1 MGNGTKTTQQRQPE
15 EDRADLASTAEE
27 EEREQLTAPSN
38 LHYIQPSFISL
49 ISEKQWKPDGER
61 QQDVPVYGR
70 TTMATTILTQEA
82 HTNGARMQLIMSIL
96 ANLTVLSSGMGLGY
110 SAITLHALTSED
122 NPMRMN
128 SSQASWFASIS
139 SFACPLGGLV
149 SGYLLDRIG
158 RKKTLMLINVLSI
171 VSWALIAVCSTTNF
185 DLMYTQILVARVI
198 IGIVI
203 GLVSAPA
210 SIYSAEI
217 ATPKMRGRLTV
228 LTSLSIAVGIL
239 LIYSMGYAV
248 PDDFRLVAGL
258 AAGICVLSL
267 ALLLFMP
274 ESPAWLMSKDREE
287 EAERSL
293 KKIRGY
299 GAYSQRIPE
308 VEKEL
313 MRMRDNVLAQR
324 RAGQESFL
332 RLLKQPQV
340 YKPLGIIIGFF
351 GFQQFSGIFVIVVY
365 AAKVSS
371 EASVSMDPFLCTVL
385 IGITRVVATMLV
397 AYILD
402 TLGRKPP
409 SIFSGVG
416 MLVCM
421 FGLALCSYFPP
432 IESLHWIPTVLILTY
447 IFTST
452 LGFLTMPFSML
463 AELFPQAVRGPASG
477 VTVFFTYLMSFCTIK
492 LYPSMVE
499 LLGSA
504 NVFLIYGAV
513 SLLGVLYVIYVVPE
527 TKGKSLQEIEDYFRG
542 MSHGSTPSQEVEED
556 EVSNLSSESV

>member
-1 MGNGTKTTQQRQPE
+1 MAHGTEATQQRQPE
-15 EDRADLASTAEE
+15 DRTDDAPIAED
-27 EEREQLTAPSN
+27 EREQLTAPSN
-38 LHYIQPSFISL
+38 LHYIQPTSLSL
-49 ISEKQWKPDGER
+49 ISEKQWKPTASR
-61 QQDVPVYGR
+61 QTDAMVYG
-70 TTMATTILTQEA
+70 MNNMTTILTQKA
-82 HTNGARMQLIMSIL
+82 HTAGARMQLIMSIL

-122 NPMRMN
+122 NPLRMN

-139 SFACPLGGLV
+139 SIACPLGGLI

-171 VSWALIAVCSTTNF
+171 VSWSLIAVCSVTNF

-239 LIYSMGYAV
+239 VIYSMGYAI
-248 PDDFRLVAGL
+248 PDDFRLVAAL
-258 AAGICVLSL
+258 AAGVCVLSL
-267 ALLLFMP
+267 VLLCFMP
-274 ESPAWLMSKDREE
+274 ESPAWLMSKEREE

-299 GAYSQRIPE
+299 GAYRQRIPE

-313 MRMRDNVLAQR
+313 MRLRDNVMAQK

-332 RLLKQPQV
+332 RLLRQPQV

-385 IGITRVVATMLV
+385 IGITRVLATLLV

-432 IESLHWIPTVLILTY
+432 IEGLKWIPTVLILTY

-477 VTVFFTYLMSFCTIK
+477 VTVFFTYLMSFFTIK
-492 LYPSMVE
+492 LYPTMVD
-499 LLGSA
+499 LIGSA
-504 NVFLIYGAV
+504 NVFIIYGVV
-513 SLLGVLYVIYVVPE
+513 SLLGVLYVIYFVPE

-556 EVSNLSSESV
+556 EISSLSSESV

>member
-1 MGNGTKTTQQRQPE
+1 M
-15 EDRADLASTAEE
+15 
-27 EEREQLTAPSN
+27 
-38 LHYIQPSFISL
+38 
-49 ISEKQWKPDGER
+49 
-61 QQDVPVYGR
+61 
-70 TTMATTILTQEA
+70 
-82 HTNGARMQLIMSIL
+82 
-96 ANLTVLSSGMGLGY
+96 
-110 SAITLHALTSED
+110 
-122 NPMRMN
+122 
-128 SSQASWFASIS
+128 
-139 SFACPLGGLV
+139 
-149 SGYLLDRIG
+149 
-158 RKKTLMLINVLSI
+158 
-171 VSWALIAVCSTTNF
+171 
-185 DLMYTQILVARVI
+185 
-198 IGIVI
+198 
-203 GLVSAPA
+203 VSAPA

-432 IESLHWIPTVLILTY
+432 IESLNWIPTVLILTY

-492 LYPSMVE
+492 LYPTMVE

>member
-1 MGNGTKTTQQRQPE
+1 
-15 EDRADLASTAEE
+15 
-27 EEREQLTAPSN
+27 
-38 LHYIQPSFISL
+38 
-49 ISEKQWKPDGER
+49 
-61 QQDVPVYGR
+61 
-70 TTMATTILTQEA
+70 
-82 HTNGARMQLIMSIL
+82 
-96 ANLTVLSSGMGLGY
+96 
-110 SAITLHALTSED
+110 
-122 NPMRMN
+122 
-128 SSQASWFASIS
+128 
-139 SFACPLGGLV
+139 
-149 SGYLLDRIG
+149 
-158 RKKTLMLINVLSI
+158 MLINVLSI
-171 VSWALIAVCSTTNF
+171 VSWSLIAICSVTNF
-185 DLMYTQILVARVI
+185 DVMYTQILIARVI

-217 ATPKMRGRLTV
+217 ATPKLRGRLTV

-239 LIYSMGYAV
+239 LIYSLGYFL
-248 PDDFRLVAGL
+248 PHDFRLVAAL

-267 ALLLFMP
+267 VLLFLMP

-293 KKIRGY
+293 KCIRGY
-299 GAYSQRIPE
+299 GAYRQRIPE
-308 VEKEL
+308 VENEL
-313 MRMRDNVLAQR
+313 MRLRDGVLAQR
-324 RAGQESFL
+324 RAGRVSFL
-332 RLLKQPQV
+332 RQLRQPHV
-340 YKPLGIIIGFF
+340 YKPLGIIVGFF

-371 EASVSMDPFLCTVL
+371 EAGVSMDPFLCTVL
-385 IGITRVVATMLV
+385 IGVTRVLATMLV

-409 SIFSGVG
+409 SVFSGVG
-416 MLVCM
+416 MLTCM

-432 IESLHWIPTVLILTY
+432 IEQLAWIPTFLILTY

-463 AELFPQAVRGPASG
+463 AELFPQTVRGPASG

-492 LYPSMVE
+492 LYPTMVE

-504 NVFLIYGAV
+504 NVFIIYGVV
-513 SLLGVLYVIYVVPE
+513 SLLGVLYVVCVVPE

-542 MSHGSTPSQEVEED
+542 VSHGSTPSQEVEED
-556 EVSNLSSESV
+556 EVSSLSSESV

>member
-1 MGNGTKTTQQRQPE
+1 MAIMSSGTNVTPHRQPE
-15 EDRADLASTAEE
+15 DRTDDTSIAED
-27 EEREQLTAPSN
+27 EQEQMTAPSK
-38 LHYIQPSFISL
+38 LHYILPTSLSL
-49 ISEKQWKPDGER
+49 ISEKQWKPNVN
-61 QQDVPVYGR
+61 QQTEAMVYG
-70 TTMATTILTQEA
+70 MNNMTTILTQEA
-82 HTNGARMQLIMSIL
+82 HTKGTRMQLIVSIL

-122 NPMRMN
+122 NPLRMN
-128 SSQASWFASIS
+128 SSQASWF
-139 SFACPLGGLV
+139 
-149 SGYLLDRIG
+149 
-158 RKKTLMLINVLSI
+158 
-171 VSWALIAVCSTTNF
+171 
-185 DLMYTQILVARVI
+185 
-198 IGIVI
+198 GIVI

-239 LIYSMGYAV
+239 LIYSMGYV
-248 PDDFRLVAGL
+248 IPHDFRLVAAL
-258 AAGICVLSL
+258 AAGVCVLSL
-267 ALLLFMP
+267 VLLCFMP
-274 ESPAWLMSKDREE
+274 ESPAWLMSKEREE

-299 GAYSQRIPE
+299 GAYRQRIPE

-313 MRMRDNVLAQR
+313 MRLRDNVMAQK

-385 IGITRVVATMLV
+385 IGITRVLATLLV

-432 IESLHWIPTVLILTY
+432 IEGLKWIPTVLILTY

-463 AELFPQAVRGPASG
+463 AELFPQTVRGPASG
-477 VTVFFTYLMSFCTIK
+477 VTVFFTYLMSFFTIK

-504 NVFLIYGAV
+504 NVFIIYGVV

-542 MSHGSTPSQEVEED
+542 MSHRSTPSQEVEED

>member
-1 MGNGTKTTQQRQPE
+1 MANQER
-15 EDRADLASTAEE
+15 RADGNDRDDSAPTEE
-27 EEREQLTAPSN
+27 LEQLTGATSN
-38 LHYIQPSFISL
+38 LQYIQPTSL
-49 ISEKQWKPDGER
+49 SLVSEKQWSTTRDAKSASDTGA
-61 QQDVPVYGR
+61 VYATNN
-70 TTMATTILTQEA
+70 TTMILAQKA
-82 HTNGARMQLIMSIL
+82 HSNGARMQLTMSIL

-122 NPMRMN
+122 NPLRMD

-139 SFACPLGGLV
+139 SIACPLGGLI

-171 VSWALIAVCSTTNF
+171 VSWTLIAVCSKTNF
-185 DLMYTQILVARVI
+185 DLMYTQILIARVI

-228 LTSLSIAVGIL
+228 LTSLMIAVGIL

-248 PDDFRLVAGL
+248 PHNFRLVAGM
-258 AAGICVLSL
+258 AAVICVGSL
-267 ALLLFMP
+267 LLLFAMP
-274 ESPAWLMSKDREE
+274 ESPAWLMSKEREE
-287 EAERSL
+287 EAECSL
-293 KKIRGY
+293 KRIRGY
-299 GAYSQRIPE
+299 GAYRHRIPE

-313 MRMRDNVLAQR
+313 MRLRENVQAQR
-324 RAGQESFL
+324 RAGRESFWT
-332 RLLKQPQV
+332 LLKQPQV
-340 YKPLGIIIGFF
+340 YKPLGVIIGFF

-371 EASVSMDPFLCTVL
+371 EAGVSMDPFLCTVL

-432 IESLHWIPTVLILTY
+432 VEQLHWLPTALILTF

-477 VTVFFTYLMSFCTIK
+477 ITVFFTYLMSFCTIK
-492 LYPSMVE
+492 LYPTMVE
-499 LLGSA
+499 LMGSA
-504 NVFLIYGAV
+504 NVFIIYGVV

-542 MSHGSTPSQEVEED
+542 MSHGSTPSQEMEEEED
-556 EVSNLSSESV
+556 EVSNLSSECA

>member
-1 MGNGTKTTQQRQPE
+1 MANQQRRP
-15 EDRADLASTAEE
+15 DDNRRDSASSAEE
-27 EEREQLTAPSN
+27 IEQLTSRSN
-38 LHYIQPSFISL
+38 LQYIQPTSL
-49 ISEKQWKPDGER
+49 SLVSEKHWNEKKTEGTDEPDA
-61 QQDVPVYGR
+61 VYEINN
-70 TTMATTILTQEA
+70 TTTILTQKA
-82 HTNGARMQLIMSIL
+82 QTIGARMQLTMSIL

-110 SAITLHALTSED
+110 SAITLNALTSED
-122 NPMRMN
+122 NPLRMN
-128 SSQASWFASIS
+128 SNQASWFASIS
-139 SFACPLGGLV
+139 SIACPLGGLI

-171 VSWALIAVCSTTNF
+171 VSWTLISVCSMTNF
-185 DLMYTQILVARVI
+185 DLMYTQILIARVI

-210 SIYSAEI
+210 AIYSAEI
-217 ATPKMRGRLTV
+217 ATPRMRGRLTV
-228 LTSLSIAVGIL
+228 LTSLMIAVGIL
-239 LIYSMGYAV
+239 LIYSMGYVV
-248 PDDFRLVAGL
+248 PHNFRLVAGL
-258 AAGICVLSL
+258 AAGVS
-267 ALLLFMP
+267 AGSLLLLFFMP

-293 KKIRGY
+293 MRIRGY
-299 GAYSQRIPE
+299 GAYRQRIPD

-313 MRMRDNVLAQR
+313 MRLRDNALAQR
-324 RAGQESFL
+324 SAGRESFL
-332 RLLKQPQV
+332 RQLRQPQV
-340 YKPLGIIIGFF
+340 YKPLGVMIGFF
-351 GFQQFSGIFVIVVY
+351 GFQQFSGIFVIIVY
-365 AAKVSS
+365 AAKVST
-371 EASVSMDPFLCTVL
+371 EAGVSMDPFLCTVL
-385 IGITRVVATMLV
+385 IGVTRVVATLLV

-421 FGLALCSYFPP
+421 FGLALCIYFPP
-432 IESLHWIPTVLILTY
+432 IEGLKWLPTALILTY

-463 AELFPQAVRGPASG
+463 AELFPQTVRGPASG
-477 VTVFFTYLMSFCTIK
+477 VTVFFTYVMSFCTIK
-492 LYPSMVE
+492 LYPTMLEVF
-499 LLGSA
+499 GSA
-504 NVFLIYGAV
+504 NVFIIYGAV

-542 MSHGSTPSQEVEED
+542 ISHGSTPSQEIEQD